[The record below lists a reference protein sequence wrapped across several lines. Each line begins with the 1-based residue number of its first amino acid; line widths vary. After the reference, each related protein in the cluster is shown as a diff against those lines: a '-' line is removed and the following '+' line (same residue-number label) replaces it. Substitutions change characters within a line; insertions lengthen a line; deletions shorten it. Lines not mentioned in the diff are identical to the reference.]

1 MRCEEK
7 PEMPKWLEQLEQAE
21 NRSFEQ
27 KYGSW
32 VQVWQGL
39 IHTCNNNL
47 YSAWLENRQLV
58 EGSATLSSGLIY
70 QVTTKDC

>member
-1 MRCEEK
+1 
-7 PEMPKWLEQLEQAE
+7 MPKWLEQLEQAE

-47 YSAWLENRQLV
+47 YPAWLENR
-58 EGSATLSSGLIY
+58 
-70 QVTTKDC
+70 